1 MNRIM
6 LAAIPAG
13 AAVVVAV
20 LALAFMSAPPI
31 PSSPSQPA
39 PGLTYEAIDAI
50 RPDLDAYGISVSSPL
65 LMSGDSA
72 AEYCSFFAD
81 GPSPSHCIS
90 TELKGPTGEFLGN
103 IHMVGTASEPD
114 LVLGAFQSNR
124 MASQQPQIAE
134 VADAMIQ
141 RLVCDCWEDISPGG
155 FGSVNEWVDEV
166 VQRHLA
172 AGDATTTSR
181 IEGLPQPVLMEATR
195 SEEGHVWKVL
205 VGAPP

>member
-13 AAVVVAV
+13 AAVAVAV
-20 LALAFMSAPPI
+20 LALALMSAPPI

>member
-13 AAVVVAV
+13 AAVAVAV
-20 LALAFMSAPPI
+20 LAITFMSAPPT
-31 PSSPSQPA
+31 PSSPQPA

-50 RPDLDAYGISVSSPL
+50 RPDLGAYGISVSSPL

-72 AEYCSFFAD
+72 AEYCSFFA
-81 GPSPSHCIS
+81 GSPPPSHCIS

-114 LVLGAFQSNR
+114 LVLGAFQSNQ

-141 RLVCDCWEDISPGG
+141 RLVCDCWEEISPGG
-155 FGSVNEWVDEV
+155 FGSVNEWVGEV
-166 VQRHLA
+166 IQRHLA

-195 SEEGHVWKVL
+195 SEEGHVWKIL